1 MQTVKCTAVGD
12 EGVGKTSMII
22 TYATKRFPM
31 DFLPTVSDNYAVN
44 FIGSKEL
51 CQLSLFDTA
60 GQEEYDYL
68 RTQIYPATDIFLICF
83 SVASRSSFENVK
95 RKWVPEIHHYC
106 PRTPIVVL
114 VVTQN
119 DLRSDPQTISRLSRS
134 KQSFISEDEAKK
146 LAKQIN
152 AFTYIE
158 CSALSQKGLEKVF
171 NETVHA
177 TFSKPNDD
185 KKKSTISR
193 ICSLLH
199 L

>member
-1 MQTVKCTAVGD
+1 MRTVKCSVVGD
-12 EGVGKTSMII
+12 ESVGKTSMII

-44 FIGSKEL
+44 FIGNKEL

-68 RTQIYPATDIFLICF
+68 RTQTYPGTDILLICF

-95 RKWVPEIHHYC
+95 KKWIPEIHHYC
-106 PRTPIVVL
+106 PITPIVVL
-114 VVTQN
+114 VGTQS

-134 KQSFISEDEAKK
+134 KQSFISENEAKK

-152 AFTYIE
+152 AFTYVE
-158 CSALSQKGLEKVF
+158 CSALSQKGLENVF

-177 TFSKPNDD
+177 TFSKPNDN
-185 KKKSTISR
+185 KKKSTMSR

-199 L
+199 V

>member
-68 RTQIYPATDIFLICF
+68 RTQIHPATDIFLICF

-106 PRTPIVVL
+106 PRTPIIVL
-114 VVTQN
+114 VGTQN

-177 TFSKPNDD
+177 TFSKPNYD